1 MTRIDDVA
9 RLAGVSTATVSRALR
24 GLPTVSEETRRRVRL
39 AAEQLGY
46 TASPSASRLAGGKSG
61 TVAVLVPRI
70 GAWFPGVVVDAAE
83 ELLRPAGYDLLL
95 QHVGG
100 PEHARQRLPRTADL
114 PKRVDAVL
122 LVGTPALVSAAPVF
136 AAPDYGG
143 RDRALPG
150 VTVAAGAPVPGWP
163 SVGIDDVAAARVAT
177 EHLLKLGHQRI
188 VCLSGDAADQFTRPA
203 DLDRR
208 WGYREAMQAAGT
220 PPEAILEVGAR
231 VGVDGGRQATASL
244 LARTVTAPTAIM
256 ATCDEMAMGAMV
268 ALRRAGLRVP
278 ADVSVVGVDGHDFAR
293 VVGLSTVAQPAAE
306 LGRLAASTLLD
317 RLAGHTGGHGH
328 GHGHDGGGGGGE
340 PQRHILPTRL
350 IVRDSTGPPRAN

>member
-24 GLPTVSEETRRRVRL
+24 GLPTVSEATRRRVRL

-46 TASPSASRLAGGKSG
+46 TASPSASRLAGGKTG

-95 QHVGG
+95 HHVGG
-100 PEHARQRLPRTADL
+100 PDHARQRLPRTADL

-136 AAPDYGG
+136 AAPEYGG
-143 RDRALPG
+143 RARALPG
-150 VTVAAGAPVPGWP
+150 VTVAAGAPVPGWS
-163 SVGIDDVAAARVAT
+163 SVGIDDVAAARIAT
-177 EHLLKLGHQRI
+177 EHLLTLGHRRI
-188 VCLSGDAADQFTRPA
+188 VCLSGDPADQFTHPG

-220 PPEAILEVGAR
+220 PPEAIVEVVAR
-231 VGVDGGRQATASL
+231 GGVDGGRQATASL
-244 LARTVTAPTAIM
+244 LARPGPTPTAIM
-256 ATCDEMAMGAMV
+256 ATCDEMAMGALV

-278 ADVSVVGVDGHDFAR
+278 ADVSVIGVDGHEFAR
-293 VVGLSTVAQPAAE
+293 IVGLTTVAQPAAE
-306 LGRLAASTLLD
+306 LGRLAVGTLLD
-317 RLAGHTGGHGH
+317 RLAGRSRG
-328 GHGHDGGGGGGE
+328 DGVPE
-340 PQRHILPTRL
+340 RHILPTRL
-350 IVRDSTGPPRAN
+350 VLRDSTAPPREN